1 MKRTLLVAAP
11 IAALLITGL
20 ASAQQNSTDQTQ
32 ETNPQSSAS
41 TTVKQPAGVSTPAT
55 IERNTQGVTGAQT
68 GCKSAS
74 AEMTNGA
81 VETCKK

>member
-1 MKRTLLVAAP
+1 MKRNAIAVAVISLSLIAP
-11 IAALLITGL
+11 PVW
-20 ASAQQNSTDQTQ
+20 AQTKSEQEP

-41 TTVKQPAGVSTPAT
+41 TTVKQPAGVSTPAMQGD
-55 IERNTQGVTGAQT
+55 TQGVKGAQT

-81 VETCKK
+81 VETCKQ